1 MASEHVP
8 WTPVAAIGSRVES
21 QPMRSLLLIA
31 LILGACRPEP
41 LPVLNPNKHAGHI
54 ERDVSQ
60 SPAPSG
66 VVLARDGTPFD
77 IATLWDRRRV
87 VLVFYMGHWCP
98 QCQKQLAEYS
108 SRAKDFEAQD
118 ATIVAVSTDT
128 PEDASAL
135 KDKLGL
141 AFELYVD
148 PQLEMITKWGVADT
162 STNIARPSTFIIEQ
176 GGTISFRRVG
186 DKTSERP
193 SAQELLDQLNK
204 G

>member
-1 MASEHVP
+1 MSA
-8 WTPVAAIGSRVES
+8 
-21 QPMRSLLLIA
+21 MRILLLIA
-31 LILGACRPEP
+31 LIASACRPEP
-41 LPVLNPNKHAGHI
+41 VPTLNPTKHQGHAAI

-66 VVLARDGTPFD
+66 TVIARDGTPFD

-135 KDKLGL
+135 RDKLGL
-141 AFELYVD
+141 SFELYVD

-186 DKTSERP
+186 DKTSQRP
-193 SAQELLDQLNK
+193 SAQELLDQLTK